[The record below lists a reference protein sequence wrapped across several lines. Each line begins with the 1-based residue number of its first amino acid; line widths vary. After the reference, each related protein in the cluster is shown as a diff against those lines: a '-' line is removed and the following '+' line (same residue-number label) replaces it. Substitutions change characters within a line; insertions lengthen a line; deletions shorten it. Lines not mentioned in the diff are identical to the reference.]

1 MSDKSA
7 PAFTQFGVTT
17 EPAPA
22 FAAIDVADLRLIDA
36 ELFSDLALE
45 HLAAKRADF
54 EHVRFVELGRAA
66 SFAAIV
72 RAVEQSV
79 LMVLSVCRPTHMPRI
94 AATLVALAARVRRL
108 VFRRR
113 RRTMDSFASKA
124 VNKLHTS
131 ILPNM
136 AVAAAA
142 SGIRPDQTFDL
153 DKRKDDLAKV
163 SLRFAARRSPGQRIA
178 VTTPAPVMGATPST
192 RIVWLA
198 ATFDRAYSGISHFDL
213 RDRLAWLERA
223 TRQAPSGAFVFCSRS
238 KPQEQG
244 A

>member
-72 RAVEQSV
+72 RAMEQSV

-94 AATLVALAARVRRL
+94 AAALMAFAATVRGLVS
-108 VFRRR
+108 RRR
-113 RRTMDSFASKA
+113 RRTMDSFASEA
-124 VNKLHTS
+124 MDEIRTPVAPKL
-131 ILPNM
+131 
-136 AVAAAA
+136 AVA
-142 SGIRPDQTFDL
+142 
-153 DKRKDDLAKV
+153 LA
-163 SLRFAARRSPGQRIA
+163 RA
-178 VTTPAPVMGATPST
+178 VGP
-192 RIVWLA
+192 
-198 ATFDRAYSGISHFDL
+198 
-213 RDRLAWLERA
+213 E
-223 TRQAPSGAFVFCSRS
+223 
-238 KPQEQG
+238 
-244 A
+244 